1 MGILHCSDMND
12 DKRLSSIAAASDKKS
27 FFYVS
32 QDNYYIAD
40 LENSRNITY
49 YCDSATSCIIMIA
62 VSGDKK
68 KAIISHLSRS
78 GRFKKYFELTEK
90 TFGDDKN
97 VHIYAA
103 GANPPEDETAQNNA
117 KQVSEWISAMK
128 NKGWTADVSFE
139 KGYPSV
145 YENNLDCY
153 GLHCDESGN
162 ITVNND
168 RIGLTM
174 SQRDPDGGLQTL
186 FCVYGDKDTIREQ
199 TSKFSESDIDDWVE
213 KARSAEEGKRLDKAV
228 DMSDYDILHHFSST
242 PDYEVPWFCESIRMA
257 GIFVKNYKK
266 GK

>member
-1 MGILHCSDMND
+1 MGILHSSDMND
-12 DKRLSSIAAASDKKS
+12 DKRLSSITSASDKKS

-40 LENSRNITY
+40 LDSSRNIAY
-49 YCDSATSCIIMIA
+49 YCDSATSCIIIIA

-68 KAIISHLSRS
+68 KATISHLSRS
-78 GRFKKYFELTEK
+78 GRFKKYFELVEK
-90 TFGDDKN
+90 SFGDDKN

-117 KQVSEWISAMK
+117 KQVSEWISDMK
-128 NKGWTADVSFE
+128 NKGWTADISFG
-139 KGYPSV
+139 KGNPSV

-168 RIGLTM
+168 RIELTM
-174 SQRDPDGGLQTL
+174 SQRDPDNGLQTL

-199 TSKFSESDIDDWVE
+199 TSKFSESEIDDLVE
-213 KARSAEEGKRLDKAV
+213 KARNDEKKRLDEAV